1 MKGVSYFFFQGYYFV
16 AAASELLDGYL
27 IPNRIVKAPVKL
39 KNSCSFAVVTE
50 TADADECCGIFE
62 RHGIVIEQKIDL

>member
-16 AAASELLDGYL
+16 AAASELLDEYR

-50 TADADECCGIFE
+50 TADADQGAVAAWAAQLSFE
-62 RHGIVIEQKIDL
+62 V

>member
-1 MKGVSYFFFQGYYFV
+1 MKGVSYFFFQGYYF

-50 TADADECCGIFE
+50 TADADECRGIFE

>member
-16 AAASELLDGYL
+16 AAASELLDGYR
-27 IPNRIVKAPVKL
+27 IPNRIVQAPVKL

-50 TADADECCGIFE
+50 TADADECRGIFE

>member
-1 MKGVSYFFFQGYYFV
+1 MSG
-16 AAASELLDGYL
+16 SELLDGYL

-50 TADADECCGIFE
+50 TADADECRGIFE

>member
-16 AAASELLDGYL
+16 AAASELLDGYH

-62 RHGIVIEQKIDL
+62 RHGIEIEQKIDI